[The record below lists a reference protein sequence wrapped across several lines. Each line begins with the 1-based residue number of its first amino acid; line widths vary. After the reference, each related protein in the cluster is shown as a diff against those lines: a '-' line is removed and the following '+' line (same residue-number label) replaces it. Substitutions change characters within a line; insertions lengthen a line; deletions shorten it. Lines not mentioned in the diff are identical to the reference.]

1 MRDNPIRDFREKR
14 LGWSRAQ
21 LGERLRRSD
30 KLVAVYE
37 AEAGDD
43 LLRELARLA
52 SETGHLDYEKL
63 FLTLAGDDAALTN
76 DASDPYAPSTS
87 EERYLVRG
95 LLEIIRNPDP
105 DSHFQASIPQL
116 LREILAHR
124 ERFYKRR

>member
-21 LGERLRRSD
+21 LGERLHRSD

-52 SETGHLDYEKL
+52 SETA
-63 FLTLAGDDAALTN
+63 TLIMK
-76 DASDPYAPSTS
+76 SFS
-87 EERYLVRG
+87 
-95 LLEIIRNPDP
+95 
-105 DSHFQASIPQL
+105 
-116 LREILAHR
+116 LRWPAMTLR
-124 ERFYKRR
+124 